1 MLRSDRIF
9 GLVMIVVALGYILS
23 AFQIQTS
30 FMADPVGAKTFPLII
45 AGVAILCSLVLIL
58 RPDEEPDWPGLGMIA
73 SLALAAAVMIGY
85 AYALKPLG
93 FLIPTAIAAFV
104 LSWQISERPGF
115 AALCGLGLS
124 GGLFVIFKYAF
135 GLGLVA
141 VPKAWLGG

>member
-30 FMADPVGAKTFPLII
+30 FMADPVGAKTFPI
-45 AGVAILCSLVLIL
+45 AVALVAILCSIIMIL
-58 RPDEEPDWPGLGMIA
+58 RPDEEPDWPEVRTLL
-73 SLALAAAVMIGY
+73 SLALAVVVMVGY

-93 FLIPTAIAAFV
+93 FLIPTALAAGI

-115 AALCGLGLS
+115 ALFTGIGLS
-124 GGLFVIFKYAF
+124 GGLYIIFKFIF
-135 GLGLVA
+135 GLSLQA
-141 VPKAWLGG
+141 VPKAWLG

>member
-30 FMADPVGAKTFPLII
+30 FMADPVGAKTFPVAI
-45 AGVAILCSLVLIL
+45 ALVAILCSIIMIL
-58 RPDEEPDWPGLGMIA
+58 KPDEEPDWPEARTLM
-73 SLALAAAVMIGY
+73 SLALAVVVMTAY

-93 FLIPTAIAAFV
+93 FLIPTAIAAGV

-115 AALCGLGLS
+115 AAITGLALS
-124 GGLFVIFKYAF
+124 GGLYVIFKFVF
-135 GLGLVA
+135 GLGLQA
-141 VPKAWLGG
+141 VPKAWLG

>member
-30 FMADPVGAKTFPLII
+30 FMADPVGAKTFPVAI
-45 AGVAILCSLVLIL
+45 ALVAILCSLVMIL
-58 RPDEEPDWPGLGMIA
+58 RPDEEPDWPEARTLG
-73 SLALAAAVMIGY
+73 SLAY

-93 FLIPTAIAAFV
+93 FLIPTAIAAGV

-115 AALCGLGLS
+115 AAITGIALS
-124 GGLFVIFKYAF
+124 GGLFVIFKFIF
-135 GLGLVA
+135 GLSLQA
-141 VPKAWLGG
+141 VPKGWLG